1 MRVLSS
7 VCAVIPTLNSQTHL
21 PILLAQLIEEIGRIV
36 VSDGG
41 SMDQTL
47 TRAADYKVQFVHGFK
62 GRGSQLARG
71 AKWAGSAQWYLFIH
85 CDSRLPANWAKL
97 VQKHIERFPEK
108 AAFFQF
114 GADTPMWQGRLMEFI
129 VGLRNIFWHLPYGD
143 QGLLISK
150 EMYEALGGY
159 NDIPLFE
166 DVDLIERFKTQFGPR
181 RLRRLGAQIQTDVSA
196 YKRDGFRERT
206 LRNFR
211 LWKAYKAGENIESL
225 NQTYI
230 SPVTKEI

>member
-1 MRVLSS
+1 MRDLNS

-21 PILLAQLIEEIGRIV
+21 TLLLTQLTEQLERVV

-41 SMDQTL
+41 STDQTL
-47 TRAADYKVQFVHGFK
+47 MRAAPFQVQFVHGFK

-71 AKWAGSAQWYLFIH
+71 AQWAGEAQWF
-85 CDSRLPANWAKL
+85 PANWAKL
-97 VQKHIERFPEK
+97 IQNHMARFPEK
-108 AAFFQF
+108 AAYFQF

-143 QGLLISK
+143 QALLISK
-150 EMYEALGGY
+150 DMYAALGGY
-159 NDIPLFE
+159 NDLPLFE

-181 RLRRLGAQIQTDVSA
+181 RLRRLGAQMQTDVSA
-196 YKRDGFRERT
+196 YKRDGFKART
-206 LRNFR
+206 RRNFR
-211 LWKAYKAGENIESL
+211 LWKAYKGGENIESL

-230 SPVTKEI
+230 APAMKDI